1 MLWAYRTTKCIP
13 MGETPF
19 SLAYRTEAIIAIDV
33 YMSTLRLE
41 GIDWDQN
48 VAQFKVSTR
57 SSEER

>member
-1 MLWAYRTTKCIP
+1 

-33 YMSTLRLE
+33 YMSTLCLE